1 MRALL
6 GLALRVAL
14 TGRCSSAVPQTCR
27 PRRPLAMAASA
38 PPSSAA
44 GVRHL
49 TQQQAAAVDQ
59 ELFSDYQFSVDQ
71 LMELAGL
78 SCAAAVARH
87 FPPQRDEPPPA
98 VLVVCGPGNNG
109 GDGLV
114 CARHLRLFGFA
125 PTVLYPVQKEV
136 PLYARL
142 AHQCR
147 RDGVPVLDAPPPEV
161 SHFRLL
167 VDALFGFSF
176 RPPVRESLAPAL
188 RLLAD
193 SAAPVCS
200 VDVPSGWHVEDG
212 PDGPDALRPALLV
225 SLTAPKLCAKH
236 FSGAHY
242 LGGRFV
248 PTALAEK
255 YDLRL
260 PAYPGTDCVV
270 QLDNPA
276 DPQAQ

>member
-14 TGRCSSAVPQTCR
+14 TGRCSSAVPQTC
-27 PRRPLAMAASA
+27 PRRQLAMAASP
-38 PPSSAA
+38 PPSVASQA

-49 TQQQAAAVDQ
+49 TQQEATAVDQ
-59 ELFSDYQFSVDQ
+59 ELFSEFQFSVDQ

-78 SCAAAVARH
+78 SCASAVARH
-87 FPPQRDEPPPA
+87 FPPRRDAPPTP

-125 PTVLYPVQKEV
+125 PTVFYPVQKDV
-136 PLYARL
+136 PLYSRL

-147 RDGVPVLDAPPPEV
+147 KDGIPVLEAPPPEPGRFQV
-161 SHFRLL
+161 M

-188 RLLAD
+188 RLLAE
-193 SAAPVCS
+193 STVPVCS
-200 VDVPSGWHVEDG
+200 VDVPSGWHVENG
-212 PDGPDALRPALLV
+212 PDEPGALKPALLI
-225 SLTAPKLCAKH
+225 SLTAPKICAKH

-255 YDLRL
+255 YDMRL
-260 PAYPGTDCVV
+260 PEYPGTECVV
-270 QLDNPA
+270 RLD
-276 DPQAQ
+276 AQ